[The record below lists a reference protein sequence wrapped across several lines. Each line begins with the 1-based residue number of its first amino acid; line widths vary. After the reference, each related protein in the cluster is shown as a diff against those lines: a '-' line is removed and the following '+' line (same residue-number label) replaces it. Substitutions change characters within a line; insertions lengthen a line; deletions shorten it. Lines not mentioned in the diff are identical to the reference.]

1 MERPN
6 VDEPVFPIS
15 AAAEL
20 ADMHAQTLRQY
31 DRLGLVVPRRRPGGG
46 RRYTLRDV
54 ATLREIQRLSQD
66 EGINLAGIARILA
79 LQKKVDRLE
88 AEVERLRPRADI
100 GSRVFASGPT
110 GSVVIVERG
119 QRVDRDEGRALV
131 LWRANHMW
139 DADAFAQERQNGV

>member
-1 MERPN
+1 MERPD

-79 LQKKVDRLE
+79 LQKRVDRLE
-88 AEVERLRPRADI
+88 AEVEKMRPRADV
-100 GSRVFASGPT
+100 GSRVFASGPS

-119 QRVDRDEGRALV
+119 QRVNRDEGRSLV
-131 LWRANHMW
+131 LWRATQRW
-139 DADAFAQERQNGV
+139 DAKPTAVEQ